1 MTISR
6 RTTLGLIAGSLATMA
21 MTPAFAAKTTTV
33 NVSLWDRGDGSMDM
47 LGQGKPMGMAMMGD
61 MKVIDMPMKMMG
73 VTAHS
78 NSVPAGVVTLNV
90 TNNSQDTIHEMI
102 VSPIVDTHTPLP
114 YLPDE
119 LRVDED
125 AATHLGEVSELDPG
139 QSGALTLTLKP
150 GSYILYCNIPGHYV
164 MGMWT
169 VLQVVKDPA
178 S

>member
-1 MTISR
+1 
-6 RTTLGLIAGSLATMA
+6 
-21 MTPAFAAKTTTV
+21 
-33 NVSLWDRGDGSMDM
+33 
-47 LGQGKPMGMAMMGD
+47 
-61 MKVIDMPMKMMG
+61 
-73 VTAHS
+73 
-78 NSVPAGVVTLNV
+78 
-90 TNNSQDTIHEMI
+90 